1 MHSAQM
7 KKRVIF
13 VGTAK
18 SGLGHTRRI
27 ASIASRMARHS
38 DAEDIVLLTNAEP
51 AGLSSAELSAFSR
64 VWICE
69 RQDMTARLLNGRCD
83 LAVLDTVK
91 LPGFER
97 FRGSAALILRET
109 PDTNLDGFRRAG
121 SSPWDLL
128 LVPNPRE
135 AWTPKLD
142 PDYARSLVHSGWIL
156 RDTGIRGDSLSSGI
170 VAATGGGGTPDTRR
184 MLYPVLNRILAD
196 SRRKAPRPF
205 LVRQVLGPRSGGEA
219 LAEADEVFDPGP
231 DLNDVFR
238 RADLVISTAGYN
250 SVLELASTDTPT
262 LLVAIPRS
270 LDDQQARVR
279 HWGPL
284 LGHGLAPGREE
295 EAGTWLADQL
305 ARPRRRAPVDLGSGG
320 ADRAA
325 NALLELLC
333 PVS

>member
-1 MHSAQM
+1 M

-18 SGLGHTRRI
+18 SGLGHIRRI
-27 ASIASRMARHS
+27 ASIASRMVGHS
-38 DAEDIVLLTNAEP
+38 DTNEFVLLTNAEP
-51 AGLSSAELSAFSR
+51 AGLSRVELGAFSG

-69 RQDMTARLLNGRCD
+69 RQDMAVRLLGARCD

-97 FRGSAALILRET
+97 FHGPAALILRET

-142 PDYARSLVHSGWIL
+142 PDYSRSLVHSGWIL

-170 VAATGGGGTPDTRR
+170 VVATGGGGTPDTRR

-196 SRRKAPRPF
+196 SRRKAPHPF
-205 LVRQVLGPRSGGEA
+205 LVRQALGPRTGGEA

-262 LLVAIPRS
+262 LLVPIPRS

-279 HWGPL
+279 DWGPL
-284 LGHGLAPGREE
+284 LGQGLEPGCEE
-295 EAGTWLADQL
+295 DAGTWLADQL
-305 ARPRRRAPVDLGSGG
+305 ASPRRRAPVDLGSGG

-325 NALLELLC
+325 NALLGLLC